1 MSDAQPPAPARP
13 TFSCCC
19 VGWTGLRASAPSLP
33 RSLAEKK
40 RTSLPPPL
48 PLPSQYGGQTRLYI
62 ALPPSLPLPVSLSP
76 RCGGAAD
83 GGLSLFAKSTC
94 NFRMFSRRP
103 PSSSFFPFF
112 VCFALAAFLPP
123 KEIQWPAAAGAPLPL
138 ARSLLSP
145 PCLLFCAA
153 SLCKRYSR
161 KIAGRPYKVCR
172 RLLLASGARIH
183 GALISYKPLA
193 QVMLTLYAPT
203 RLDAGSMQEEEHLI
217 CFSALFP
224 FSSLLPLFHTE
235 LI

>member
-40 RTSLPPPL
+40 RTSLPLPP
-48 PLPSQYGGQTRLYI
+48 QYGGQTRLYI
-62 ALPPSLPLPVSLSP
+62 ALPPFLCLSLCLRGAAVRRMAVFPCLLNPLAISGCFRGGLLLPLSSHSLSVSP
-76 RCGGAAD
+76 
-83 GGLSLFAKSTC
+83 LL
-94 NFRMFSRRP
+94 
-103 PSSSFFPFF
+103 PS
-112 VCFALAAFLPP
+112 FLPP